1 MYYIIRKDVNLTQGK
16 DIGTPRVQAGQSF
29 SRAEAV
35 KNASEAGQT
44 NGPLRLAHYVPLDG
58 AWEALPRAPGGTLM
72 RIPIRASC

>member
-1 MYYIIRKDVNLTQGK
+1 VNLTQGK

-58 AWEALPRAPGGTLM
+58 AWEACLGRPVGH
-72 RIPIRASC
+72 